1 MDLTYKIK
9 DFLNYLLIDK
19 KYSNNTIESYKKD
32 LETFLEFFKK
42 NNKEFTD
49 INNKDIE
56 NYINFLKDKKLS
68 EKSIA
73 RHISCLRGFY
83 KYLILEKEIKHN
95 PMDFVEM
102 PKIRKSLP
110 KVLSKEE
117 VELLLN
123 IELKENYDYR
133 NKAMLELMYATG
145 LRVSELINL
154 KVHDIDLK
162 MALLKTFGKGSKERI
177 IPIGDYALAAIY
189 EYLTYYRDSFLKEYN
204 DYLFLNNHGKND

>member
-1 MDLTYKIK
+1 
-9 DFLNYLLIDK
+9 
-19 KYSNNTIESYKKD
+19 
-32 LETFLEFFKK
+32 
-42 NNKEFTD
+42 
-49 INNKDIE
+49 
-56 NYINFLKDKKLS
+56 
-68 EKSIA
+68 
-73 RHISCLRGFY
+73 
-83 KYLILEKEIKHN
+83 
-95 PMDFVEM
+95 M

-177 IPIGDYALAAIY
+177 IPIGDYALAAIM
-189 EYLTYYRDSFLKEYN
+189 N
-204 DYLFLNNHGKND
+204 I